1 MDKMDSLEYKIY
13 QYLCKNHLGKKN
25 LIKNRELREIFDV
38 SGDKKMRKI
47 IQNIREDKNFPM
59 LVGSISGK
67 RGGYYI
73 CITEK
78 EKKETINN
86 TRRRANQMLKACH
99 IMEWKAKMS

>member
-1 MDKMDSLEYKIY
+1 
-13 QYLCKNHLGKKN
+13 
-25 LIKNRELREIFDV
+25 
-38 SGDKKMRKI
+38 
-47 IQNIREDKNFPM
+47 M

>member
-78 EKKETINN
+78 EKKK
-86 TRRRANQMLKACH
+86 L
-99 IMEWKAKMS
+99 